1 MIHLKMIHLKQ
12 ILIGLSFFCL
22 SCGAQ
27 DQGVGQ
33 QNQITQTTQTT
44 QTTDQVKPSQDMINL
59 ALQFKQNVSVFKKTL
74 HPPLK
79 YNKELDQLINSD
91 QLAPNQQKL
100 ENLEK
105 QYEHLLNMDTQFE
118 ENSKNLSEDWQKIAK
133 SLDEKRV
140 KLKANENTIDEELKN
155 KDKEILIKSA
165 PVDIVAFI
173 ETYGAD
179 DEFNPYFKNIDQE
192 FLVNLDQTID
202 QARLK
207 RLKHKKNKL
216 DLLLI
221 IEGFEQVLKI
231 QMPVVLIRGGSFHM
245 GYEDPQSAQEPH
257 AKDDHLDE
265 MPTRLVEVDDFYISK
280 TEVTVAQYSEC
291 MKADVC
297 SEPDQHQNCNW
308 IYSDRNQHP
317 INCIDWTQAR
327 TFAKWVGGDLPT
339 EAQWEYASTS
349 EGRHF
354 TYPWHHDQA
363 NCEYAVMNDDGEGC
377 GKGSSWPVC
386 SKINGHTKQ
395 GLCDM
400 AGNVWEWVLDEWHP
414 SYEGAPLYDLAWCRD
429 AECSADGL
437 VDRVYRGGGWKSYA
451 HALSST
457 NRYHTLADK
466 KHQTIGFRVSFKPTK
481 KWPNFF

>member
-165 PVDIVAFI
+165 QVDIVAFI

-179 DEFNPYFKNIDQE
+179 DEFNPYFK
-192 FLVNLDQTID
+192 
-202 QARLK
+202 K
-207 RLKHKKNKL
+207 
-216 DLLLI
+216 
-221 IEGFEQVLKI
+221 
-231 QMPVVLIRGGSFHM
+231 
-245 GYEDPQSAQEPH
+245 Y
-257 AKDDHLDE
+257 
-265 MPTRLVEVDDFYISK
+265 
-280 TEVTVAQYSEC
+280 
-291 MKADVC
+291 
-297 SEPDQHQNCNW
+297 
-308 IYSDRNQHP
+308 
-317 INCIDWTQAR
+317 
-327 TFAKWVGGDLPT
+327 
-339 EAQWEYASTS
+339 
-349 EGRHF
+349 
-354 TYPWHHDQA
+354 
-363 NCEYAVMNDDGEGC
+363 
-377 GKGSSWPVC
+377 
-386 SKINGHTKQ
+386 
-395 GLCDM
+395 
-400 AGNVWEWVLDEWHP
+400 
-414 SYEGAPLYDLAWCRD
+414 
-429 AECSADGL
+429 
-437 VDRVYRGGGWKSYA
+437 
-451 HALSST
+451 
-457 NRYHTLADK
+457 
-466 KHQTIGFRVSFKPTK
+466 
-481 KWPNFF
+481 